1 MQARNNIQPYQ
12 VTDIHYIAKSI
23 HSPIQIFKS
32 GVRITSMATDIWK
45 QAPKHADC
53 FYKHLWKNG
62 WLSGAQWI
70 AAWYCDRMPS
80 VQQCVEGF
88 MEWVS
93 MAEQLH
99 PSHTSASAMQS
110 VGCSGVK
117 HAATGLWAVETRSL
131 EWGIMLL
138 HGAVWWT
145 SLGLVVAWRTVLVWL
160 YCAECKVWWVRVR
173 VNLNP
178 IEYL

>member
-110 VGCSGVK
+110 IGCSGL
-117 HAATGLWAVETRSL
+117 HHTACHHWTL
-131 EWGIMLL
+131 EWWSHVLWSDELRFSIWQSDGS
-138 HGAVWWT
+138 GVW
-145 SLGLVVAWRTVLVWL
+145 VWRLPG
-160 YCAECKVWWVRVR
+160 EQ
-173 VNLNP
+173 
-178 IEYL
+178 YLSDWFFRS